1 MRAGLLSKETKEACF
16 FMMSFFATLNDGEY
30 QLTTAGYT
38 ALVILMLA
46 LLLAGCAIFGGR
58 KKFSAK
64 QLAFSAIAIAL
75 AMVTSM
81 LKLFH
86 LPMGGSITLFSM
98 LFITLIGYWYGLGV
112 GLTAAV
118 AYGILQLLVDPYII
132 SVPQLLLDYIFAF
145 GGLGLSGCFS
155 KAKHGLVWGY
165 LTGVLGRY
173 FFAFLSGYI
182 FFGMYAEA
190 YTSNATLNGV
200 IYSLLYNGAY
210 ILPEAVLTLILI
222 SIPPVGK
229 ALERVKRL
237 ATES

>member
-1 MRAGLLSKETKEACF
+1 
-16 FMMSFFATLNDGEY
+16 MSFFATLVDDSY

-38 ALVILMLA
+38 ALVVLMLA
-46 LLLAGCAIFGGR
+46 LVLAGCALFGGK

-75 AMVTSM
+75 ATVTSM

-98 LFITLIGYWYGLGV
+98 LFIVLIGYWYGLGG

-118 AYGILQLLVDPYII
+118 AYGILQLVCDPYII
-132 SVPQLLLDYIFAF
+132 SIPQLLLDYVF
-145 GGLGLSGCFS
+145 GFGALGLSGIFS
-155 KAKHGLVWGY
+155 KSKHGLIKGY
-165 LTGVLGRY
+165 LAGVLGRY
-173 FFAFLSGYI
+173 FFTFLSGYI

-190 YTSNATLNGV
+190 YTSNATLNGI

-210 ILPEAVLTLILI
+210 IIPEAAITLILI
-222 SIPPVGK
+222 ALPPVNK
-229 ALERVKRL
+229 ALAQVKQQ
-237 ATES
+237 AV